1 MQRRSR
7 LVPIAT
13 LALGFGL
20 FLTACG
26 LIPPIDVQDP
36 FGLDGQQIT
45 VALGPVPAALAPLAV
60 DGTASETFTFDDA
73 DLGDLPLD
81 PSQITNEIGF
91 AAITL
96 DREDGPSVITL
107 TDITV
112 TLRVWQNG
120 ATYDT
125 APADQRAQASFVASS
140 GSVTLNSTGNGVGVT
155 NYAVDGS
162 DVVGVLSMT
171 GSDVGHLLKILA
183 ELPST
188 NSGSLTVTL
197 QADPDELAGGTLT
210 IELDAATGQIT
221 F

>member
-1 MQRRSR
+1 MVRVADARD
-7 LVPIAT
+7 
-13 LALGFGL
+13 LG
-20 FLTACG
+20 AS
-26 LIPPIDVQDP
+26 
-36 FGLDGQQIT
+36 LDSTGT
-45 VALGPVPAALAPLAV
+45 DAAPAALAPLAV

-183 ELPST
+183 ELPSS
-188 NSGSLTVTL
+188 NSGSLTVAL

>member
-1 MQRRSR
+1 M
-7 LVPIAT
+7 
-13 LALGFGL
+13 
-20 FLTACG
+20 
-26 LIPPIDVQDP
+26 
-36 FGLDGQQIT
+36 
-45 VALGPVPAALAPLAV
+45 APLAV

-125 APADQRAQASFVASS
+125 APSDQRAQASFVASS